1 MARVRSWL
9 LKPRAES
16 LPVSI
21 PINVAAY
28 CGSARETDACFNSV
42 LSFSRRHLRRT
53 RHAGALLLA
62 NHFLRACTENE
73 IAYYSYYLLGT
84 DLQRQIIRKTVCIF
98 TGIQTSAITACLKV
112 IILHMHLHR
121 KKSPKKAVD
130 RKE

>member
-1 MARVRSWL
+1 MVRVL
-9 LKPRAES
+9 AVIKEPRADC

-28 CGSARETDACFNSV
+28 CASARETDACFNSV
-42 LSFSRRHLRRT
+42 LSFSWRHLRRT

-84 DLQRQIIRKTVCIF
+84 DCNGK
-98 TGIQTSAITACLKV
+98 
-112 IILHMHLHR
+112 
-121 KKSPKKAVD
+121 
-130 RKE
+130 